1 MTDFVWLS
9 NESVVSVEMGWKTV
23 HVNSGQLENE
33 DKQDS
38 VGTQQVGS
46 VLRKGLGQA
55 GFMLVAAE
63 AGHCASYDRISQ
75 PIDVSSYYENQCECG
90 E

>member
-38 VGTQQVGS
+38 VGT
-46 VLRKGLGQA
+46 
-55 GFMLVAAE
+55 
-63 AGHCASYDRISQ
+63 
-75 PIDVSSYYENQCECG
+75 
-90 E
+90 